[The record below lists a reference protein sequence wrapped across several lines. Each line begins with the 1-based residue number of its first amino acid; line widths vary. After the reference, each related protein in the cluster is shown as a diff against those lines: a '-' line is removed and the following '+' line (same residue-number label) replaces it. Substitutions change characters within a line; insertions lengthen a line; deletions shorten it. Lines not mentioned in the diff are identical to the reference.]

1 MIARHASTILCLAVA
16 GLVAL
21 GLIMLASTSAWV
33 GGMENPYHF
42 LNRQALMLM
51 IGLAAAGTCAWLK
64 GDHIRR
70 FAPILYGI
78 ACALLVFCFVPGI
91 AAPELGSNRWIKMP
105 FIGRFQPSEMAK
117 IVVVICLAAWFARW
131 QTEVRSFWRGFVL
144 PGIIIAVPLGL
155 IAIETDIGSALTLS
169 ATVAAILF
177 CVGTRL
183 LYTIPIGIA
192 GISSAAW
199 YLMNDPVRWRRVE
212 AWMDFHN
219 PEHALGTN
227 MQQIRALYALGNG
240 GPTGVGLGNG
250 NEKFGTL
257 TYAHIDFIAANIGE
271 ELGLVAMLGV
281 ILAFVFIAVGGCAI
295 TLMARDMFHRCLALG
310 LTCLLVV
317 PALQNIAVVTAVIPN
332 DGLPLPFV
340 SYGGTSLIFS
350 LGAVGMLVGIH
361 RRSHTPVVESYPIE
375 RQTQLAVRL

>member
-1 MIARHASTILCLAVA
+1 MARHASTILCLAVA
-16 GLVAL
+16 ALVAL
-21 GLIMLASTSAWV
+21 GLVMLASTSAWV
-33 GGMENPYHF
+33 RGVEDPYHF
-42 LNRQALMLM
+42 LSRQTLMVVL
-51 IGLAAAGTCAWLK
+51 GLIAAGLCVWVK
-64 GDHIRR
+64 GDLVRR
-70 FAPILYGI
+70 LAPAMYFI
-78 ACALLVFCFVPGI
+78 ACALLVMCFVPGV
-91 AAPELGSNRWIKMP
+91 AAPELGSNRWIKFP
-105 FIGRFQPSEMAK
+105 VIGRFQPSEMAK
-117 IVVVICLAAWFARW
+117 IIVIICLASWFARW

-144 PGIIIAVPLGL
+144 PGLITAIPLGL
-155 IAIETDIGSALTLS
+155 IAVETDVGSAITLS
-169 ATVAAILF
+169 LAVAALFF

-183 LYTIPIGIA
+183 LYTVPTGLLAIA
-192 GISSAAW
+192 GGAW
-199 YLMNDPVRWRRVE
+199 FVMNDPVRWKRIE
-212 AWMDFHN
+212 AWLDLEN
-219 PEHALGTN
+219 PAHALGTN

-281 ILAFVFIAVGGCAI
+281 IFAFVLIAVGGIAI
-295 TLMARDMFHRCLALG
+295 TLQARDMFHRCLALG

-340 SYGGTSLIFS
+340 SYGGTSLILS
-350 LGAVGMLVGIH
+350 LAAVGMLVGIH
-361 RRSHTPVVESYPIE
+361 RRSHVRVIEAYPLE